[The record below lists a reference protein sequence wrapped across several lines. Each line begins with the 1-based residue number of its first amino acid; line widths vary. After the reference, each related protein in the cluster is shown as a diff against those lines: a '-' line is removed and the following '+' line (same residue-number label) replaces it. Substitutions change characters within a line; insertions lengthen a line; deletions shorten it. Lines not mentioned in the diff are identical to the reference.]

1 MLAGTTRYKIKAK
14 IIILMPIDLRA
25 SVFLLA
31 KRDSN
36 IRSKAKGIRY
46 LKEIMPLDAAKY
58 FSKRI
63 EEYRKTEY
71 SLTSASFSAIG
82 VPASP
87 GNSVIAAAEAVA
99 LTVMLWTV
107 AFFLS
112 SEVIELSTIFI
123 EDIVSDIKIETTIRT
138 IKIIEYAQKYNLRC
152 NIDISTK
159 VISNSRLVNQE
170 ILDKIGQ
177 AYEIRNDLLEY
188 CINNKI
194 ESISFS
200 LIGDEETLSKLRK
213 ELIAIEE
220 LEVTD
225 LCKSLD
231 IKGNEREVVTY
242 IDVGSKGATKKNAIK
257 LLSNHLNIKKD
268 EIIVIGDGGNDIPM
282 FEVAGLKVAMSN
294 SLDIVKEKADYIT
307 GNNNESGVAKAIKK
321 FILNENFQ

>member
-1 MLAGTTRYKIKAK
+1 MRDNIMYKMVI
-14 IIILMPIDLRA
+14 IDLDGTLLNDKKEVSEEDANTINRA
-25 SVFLLA
+25 F
-31 KRDSN
+31 KE
-36 IRSKAKGIRY
+36 KGT
-46 LKEIMPLDAAKY
+46 LC
-58 FSKRI
+58 
-63 EEYRKTEY
+63 
-71 SLTSASFSAIG
+71 
-82 VPASP
+82 
-87 GNSVIAAAEAVA
+87 VIATGRTYMCAEHIAKLVGEG
-99 LTVMLWTV
+99 
-107 AFFLS
+107 LS
-112 SEVIELSTIFI
+112 QYIIASTGSEIRDNIKKEFI
-123 EDIVSDIKIETTIRT
+123 NKQCISNENT

-220 LEVTD
+220 LEVTE

>member
-99 LTVMLWTV
+99 LTVML
-107 AFFLS
+107 
-112 SEVIELSTIFI
+112 
-123 EDIVSDIKIETTIRT
+123 
-138 IKIIEYAQKYNLRC
+138 
-152 NIDISTK
+152 
-159 VISNSRLVNQE
+159 
-170 ILDKIGQ
+170 
-177 AYEIRNDLLEY
+177 
-188 CINNKI
+188 
-194 ESISFS
+194 
-200 LIGDEETLSKLRK
+200 
-213 ELIAIEE
+213 
-220 LEVTD
+220 
-225 LCKSLD
+225 
-231 IKGNEREVVTY
+231 
-242 IDVGSKGATKKNAIK
+242 
-257 LLSNHLNIKKD
+257 
-268 EIIVIGDGGNDIPM
+268 
-282 FEVAGLKVAMSN
+282 
-294 SLDIVKEKADYIT
+294 
-307 GNNNESGVAKAIKK
+307 
-321 FILNENFQ
+321 